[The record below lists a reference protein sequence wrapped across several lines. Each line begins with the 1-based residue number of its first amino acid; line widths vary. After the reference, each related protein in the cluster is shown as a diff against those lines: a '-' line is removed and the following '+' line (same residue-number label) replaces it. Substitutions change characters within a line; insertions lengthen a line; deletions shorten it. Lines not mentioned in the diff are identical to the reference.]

1 MYRRLV
7 LLAGSLAVAA
17 ALVVPAFAL
26 LHDSKAPARAWVRS
40 PVAAPVAAATPPA
53 RWDRGS
59 SASLSML
66 RRVTARESK
75 LTDATLA
82 GCEKHAGGEV
92 ARYRA
97 CATPPLNRAQAFA
110 SVNSRMMEQLVDD
123 KTPTAACRDR
133 VLSLSGTT
141 TLLAQ
146 ITRETRMA
154 GLNSGWGDVLAA
166 SRSIRGVARSTGKQA
181 RKGGWTTT
189 CKPRRAAPATKADG
203 RLTA

>member
-1 MYRRLV
+1 MYRRLA
-7 LLAGSLAVAA
+7 LLAGSIVIATAG
-17 ALVVPAFAL
+17 VVPAVVL
-26 LHDSKAPARAWVRS
+26 LHHSKAPARAWVRS
-40 PVAAPVAAATPPA
+40 PAAAPVEAATPGA

-66 RRVTARESK
+66 RRVTAREST

-82 GCEKHAGGEV
+82 GCEKHAGHEV

-110 SVNSRMMEQLVDD
+110 SVNSRMLEHLIDD
-123 KTPTAACRDR
+123 KAPTAACRDR

-146 ITRETRMA
+146 ITRETRMS
-154 GLNSGWGDVLAA
+154 GLNTTWDDVLAA

-181 RKGGWTTT
+181 RKSGWTTT
-189 CKPRRAAPATKADG
+189 CKPRRPAPAAKSDDG
-203 RLTA
+203 LTA